1 MKRIAIAALMLT
13 ACTPTSPPEAPGLE
27 GRCVTEPLAAM
38 VGRAATPRLVARAK
52 ARAGASLVRVIRPG
66 QAVTMD
72 FRQGRLNVM
81 VDAQNKVERF
91 TCG

>member
-1 MKRIAIAALMLT
+1 MI
-13 ACTPTSPPEAPGLE
+13 
-27 GRCVTEPLAAM
+27 GRE
-38 VGRAATPRLVARAK
+38 ATPALVARAK

-72 FRQGRLNVM
+72 YSAGRLNVV
-81 VDAQNKVERF
+81 VDARNRVERF